1 MNGSFNIARIHR
13 LLMGGLAFAPLVA
26 SEGALG
32 QTVIPEV
39 TVTAPEQQKPAPR
52 KQARRRPAPAPQQV
66 ATQAPAPTAAE
77 QLATTNQRF
86 DQARDS
92 NLLPKTGT
100 NTFDFSRAV
109 IEALPQGNNA
119 PLDKVLLQAPGV
131 SQDSAASG
139 QIHVRNEHANVQYR
153 INGIQLPDGV
163 AGFSQLFDTSFIG
176 SFSLITGA
184 LPAQYGMHTA
194 ALVDIKTR
202 DAAFNNSGAI
212 SVYGGSQQWISPS
225 VEYGGTTG
233 KTQYFFT
240 GRYTANDIGIENPLP
255 SYYPIHDYTWQ
266 GRFFGYT
273 STQLDEWSRV
283 STIVG
288 SSTSRF
294 QIPNVF
300 GAPLFNAPNSL
311 SINGI
316 GSFDSTHL
324 NEQQYERNHFG
335 VIAYQRSAGD
345 VDMQVSY
352 FTRYSSLHF
361 VPDTL
366 GDLLINGV
374 ASDVFRSSYVNG
386 VQADAAYRLN
396 EAHTVRVG
404 FTGSGEQ
411 TQVQNSSTVVAVDDT
426 GVQIDPTAPPF
437 NVNDETAKFGGLAG
451 VYVQDEWRIT
461 DKLTLN
467 AGLRFDQMWQFVDKN
482 QVSPRAS
489 LVYKP
494 WESTAFHAGY
504 ARNFTPPEQVIATP
518 ANIALFNG
526 TSAAPPSSGSSPV
539 LPERSDVFDVGV
551 DQKVLRG
558 LDVGVDAYYKQ
569 AKDLL
574 DDGQFGQALVLSGF
588 NYEKGRNAG
597 LEFKTKY
604 QEGNFLAYGNVAW
617 ARQMGTNIVSNQFLF
632 SQPDLDY
639 ISSHY
644 IFTDHVQL
652 LTMSAGMA
660 YTWYGTKFS
669 ADLIYGYGLR
679 TTVDTPNDQHVP
691 TYTQVNLGASREFP
705 GVDGKPATVRFD
717 VVNAL
722 DSIYEIRNGS
732 GVGVFAPQFG
742 PRRGFFAGLSQKF

>member
-1 MNGSFNIARIHR
+1 MIGSFKNIARIHR

-39 TVTAPEQQKPAPR
+39 TVTAPEQQKPAPP
-52 KQARRRPAPAPQQV
+52 KQARRRPAQAPQQV

-300 GAPLFNAPNSL
+300 GAPVNS
-311 SINGI
+311 SIIGINGI
-316 GSFDSTHL
+316 TSFDSTQL

-366 GDLLINGV
+366 GDLLINAV

-411 TQVQNSSTVVAVDDT
+411 TQVQNSSTVVAIDPVT
-426 GVQIDPTAPPF
+426 TIQADPTAPPF
-437 NVNDETAKFGGLAG
+437 NVNDETAKFGGLFG
-451 VYVQDEWRIT
+451 VYIQDEWRLT
-461 DKLTLN
+461 NQLTLN

-660 YTWYGTKFS
+660 YTWHGTKFS

-732 GVGVFAPQFG
+732 GIGVFAPQFG